1 MWYDE
6 LTRYCIVRI
15 SRYRFRN
22 NGRIFGTTLRD
33 LLYEGFL
40 LTGFLYFGVR

>member
-15 SRYRFRN
+15 SRSRFKI
-22 NGRIFGTTLRD
+22 NGRIFSTILRD

-40 LTGFLYFGVR
+40 LTGFLLCGVR

>member
-1 MWYDE
+1 MCYDE
-6 LTRYCIVRI
+6 LAQCYNARD
-15 SRYRFRN
+15 SRCRFRN
-22 NGRIFGTTLRD
+22 NGRIFSTTLRA